1 MFKQSWEEWYALFLF
16 HCDMY
21 EGVQPEIAFH
31 RFEKFYENENLLI
44 AMYHIKCIS
53 KVTIDYGSYMCY
65 L

>member
-44 AMYHIKCIS
+44 AMYHIKSGLTIS
-53 KVTIDYGSYMCY
+53 PHPMTDGY
-65 L
+65 